1 MRVEIYWEVLMKKS
15 LLPIVVVLLLGSLS
29 SLLAQVVWNES
40 ACLYQSNNTKILLR
54 ESISSGSILFNSID
68 NQIFLNKF
76 TDVGS
81 PTLDEPLS
89 LGNGDNFEQ
98 VLKAIKC
105 DDDKYLLSW
114 REANNL
120 KVQKFDEDGIEE
132 WANPIAI
139 SISNF
144 ADYTINESALMATD
158 NQINLA
164 INYSYDDDD
173 EKIIHYQIDFST
185 GTPEI
190 STPVV
195 VYEGT
200 YIRSLNGLSTQDGI
214 TLMWVTPN
222 VVTDM
227 LSIYKDGVIYQ
238 TETNYGDW
246 VGATTGELPRT
257 DTGKIIELNDTTTVY
272 ALNST
277 GPFTLQYINSGLF
290 IFSEVENSLTSIPT
304 QYSGSLMGVYKIS
317 NEQFLAVTMTSGY
330 IYINKY
336 DEFGNVISTTDIY
349 SPFSSLS
356 MEAVYDQIRSVDA
369 TFSSNTFKIAMAS
382 VYEHYRLGLNR
393 VNLSVIT
400 YDMNSEEYTSEYTQ
414 LNDTS
419 VGVHSSERT
428 LLSQNNSVSLL
439 HNIDF
444 GTYTAYKQYSY
455 PCDNLGDSE
464 ATINNYEIYKNY
476 NNKIDTIQ
484 SFLWQENNHLVM
496 KYKHDYD
503 PDLTLIE
510 TDLDQGGNL
519 LSETVISRIRDYK
532 FHEFSQNNGLL
543 HYTSWEEGARL
554 QKAKL
559 LSEDGLIN
567 TYSLVNT
574 HSAFPSLVNAT
585 NGSGWFVYV
594 NSAYEP
600 QFHRIENNILQ
611 ESPVS
616 DLNISFP
623 KGINGN
629 YIVFSPNGIL
639 RVLKLNDDGSI
650 ATDWDPLGVEFY
662 TPYDYDGSEAQVNTY
677 DFNLIVSYLTD
688 NWYRIVFFNPGN
700 TLGYQTY
707 TIPSNSDV
715 CKKEFV
721 IGNYFYF
728 IQDYNNTLSMSC
740 YDMDNYF
747 TELWQID
754 IADNI
759 NGDFDIKKLDDRFA
773 IAYSQ
778 GEEGAERVYLRNV
791 DFFGNVDQYEE
802 AYALPLNLERQ
813 YSPKI
818 TTLDNNTIYV
828 NRIENSSHN
837 IPGVYSDLIDLS
849 YFVPNNSEDVSP
861 VTFSARNYPNPFNPE
876 TTISYN
882 LPKAGAVKVEV
893 YNLRGQLVKTLVNEV
908 QSEGN
913 QKVIW
918 EGNNN
923 QDKQV
928 SSGIYLYKIKSRG
941 EEINGK
947 MLLIK

>member
-1 MRVEIYWEVLMKKS
+1 MRRIS
-15 LLPIVVVLLLGSLS
+15 LLILVIMLSCVNVLI
-29 SLLAQVVWNES
+29 AQTLWDNS

-54 ESISSGSILFNSID
+54 GEISTGSILFYEID
-68 NQIFLNKF
+68 DQVFLNKF
-76 TDVGS
+76 TDVGA
-81 PTLDEPLS
+81 PTLDEPLC
-89 LGNGDNFEQ
+89 LGSGYNFEQ
-98 VLKAIKC
+98 VLKVIKC

-114 REANNL
+114 READNL

-132 WANPIAI
+132 WTNPIAI

-144 ADYTINESALMATD
+144 ADYTINESALMSTET
-158 NQINLA
+158 QINLA
-164 INYSYDDDD
+164 INYSFDDND

-185 GTPEI
+185 GTPQI

-200 YIRSLNGLSTQDGI
+200 YIRSLNGLSTQDGV
-214 TLMWVTPN
+214 TLMWVIPN
-222 VVTDM
+222 EATDM

-238 TETNYGDW
+238 TETDYGDW

-257 DTGKIIELNDTTTVY
+257 DTGKIIELNDTTTVF

-277 GPFTLQYINSGLF
+277 GPFTLQYVNSGLF

-304 QYSGSLMGVYKIS
+304 QSSGRLMGAYKIS
-317 NEQFLAVTMTSGY
+317 NEQFLAVSMNGAV
-330 IYINKY
+330 IKIIKY
-336 DEFGNVISTTDIY
+336 DEFGNVISTTNIWDC
-349 SPFSSLS
+349 PFSALS

-369 TFSSNTFKIAMAS
+369 TFSSNTFKMAMAS
-382 VYEHYRLGLNR
+382 VYKHYWLGVNR
-393 VNLSVIT
+393 VTLSVIT
-400 YDMNSEEYTSEYTQ
+400 YNTDSEEYTSEYTQ

-419 VGVHSSERT
+419 VGVHSSERI

-439 HNIDF
+439 HSIDF
-444 GTYTAYKQYSY
+444 GTYKAYKQYSY
-455 PCDNLGDSE
+455 PCDNLEDSE
-464 ATINNYEIYKNY
+464 ATISSYQIYKNY
-476 NNKIDTIQ
+476 NNKIDTIH

-510 TDLDQGGNL
+510 TDLDQGGDL
-519 LSETVISRIRDYK
+519 LSETVLSRIRDYK

-543 HYTSWEEGARL
+543 HYTSVEGITKF

-567 TYSLVNT
+567 TYSLVNA
-574 HSAFPSLVNAT
+574 HSYLPSIVNAT
-585 NGSGWFVYV
+585 NGNGWFVYV
-594 NSAYEP
+594 NSDYDP

-616 DLNISFP
+616 DLNINFP

-629 YIVFSPNGIL
+629 YIIFSPNGNL
-639 RVLKLNDDGSI
+639 RVLKLNDDGSV

-662 TPYDYDGSEAQVNTY
+662 TFNDYHGSDLQVNTY
-677 DFNLIVSYLTD
+677 GFNLIVSYLTD
-688 NWYRIVFFNPGN
+688 NLYRIVFLDPENV
-700 TLGYQTY
+700 LAYQTN

-721 IGNYFYF
+721 IGDKFYF
-728 IQDYNNTLSMSC
+728 IQNYNNNLTMSC
-740 YDMDNYF
+740 YDLDNYF
-747 TELWQID
+747 AELWQID
-754 IADNI
+754 IADNVSG
-759 NGDFDIKKLDDRFA
+759 NFDIKKLNNKFV

-778 GEEGAERVYLRNV
+778 GEQGSKRVNLKTISFMGYS
-791 DFFGNVDQYEE
+791 DQYENGFV
-802 AYALPLNLERQ
+802 LPLNLESQ
-813 YSPKI
+813 YRPVISVVDDN
-818 TTLDNNTIYV
+818 TVFVSRVENNT
-828 NRIENSSHN
+828 NNT
-837 IPGVYSDLIDLS
+837 PGVYCDLIDLS
-849 YFVPNNSEDVSP
+849 YFVPNSSEEVSP
-861 VTFSARNYPNPFNPE
+861 ITLRATNYPNPFNPE

-882 LPKAGAVKVEV
+882 LPKAGPVKVEV

-908 QSEGN
+908 QAEGN

-918 EGNNN
+918 KGYNN

-928 SSGIYLYKIKSRG
+928 SSGIYLYKIKTTGDVIS
-941 EEINGK
+941 GK
-947 MLLIK
+947 MVLMK